1 MPEPTSGYLRC
12 TAARTL
18 AFSEDVP
25 FPETLLNAFRAWLL
39 SSIGYRRPGRA
50 KSLSGIELRDL
61 ARRVKLLL
69 LDVDGVLTDGR
80 IVYDSSGRDS
90 KFFDVHDGLG
100 VYVLHKSGIKT
111 VLITAK
117 GSKTLAPRAK
127 DMRVAEVFADIFPK
141 CAVLEKI
148 LKKYSVNIDEVCFV
162 GDDLVDL
169 SIMRKVGLPVA
180 VANAAIEIKEVAAFV
195 TSRSGGRGAVREVA
209 ELILKSQDKWKDILK
224 FYAV

>member
-1 MPEPTSGYLRC
+1 MTDENI
-12 TAARTL
+12 
-18 AFSEDVP
+18 
-25 FPETLLNAFRAWLL
+25 LNK
-39 SSIGYRRPGRA
+39 A
-50 KSLSGIELRDL
+50 KK
-61 ARRVKLLL
+61 VKLLL

-80 IVYDSSGRDS
+80 IIYDSRGRDS

-117 GSKTLAPRAK
+117 SSKTIFPRAK

-141 CAVLEKI
+141 TAVLEKI
-148 LKKYSVNIDEVCFV
+148 LKKYGVTLDEVCFV

-169 SIMRKVGLPVA
+169 SLMRKVGLPVA
-180 VANAAIEIKEVAAFV
+180 VANGAREIKEAASFV

-209 ELILKSQDKWKDILK
+209 ELILKSQGKWEDILK
-224 FYAV
+224 FYGV